1 LAIGHRS
8 FRWIACRVVPAPNP
22 RKRAALGVVL
32 LLAAG
37 CGGSGGALKGHVVEG
52 EGFSFRAPA
61 AWKVQRSGSEL
72 QVGQGTDL
80 VSVTRYPLLRRF
92 RPEQWAKVVP
102 ELDHAAAALARQQ
115 SGAVADA
122 KTLTV
127 AGQQARRYD
136 VLYERDGKKLTE
148 RITFLLREKT
158 EYLLLCRYERGA
170 STDAC
175 DRLLSSFTLAA
186 A

>member
-1 LAIGHRS
+1 M
-8 FRWIACRVVPAPNP
+8 VPIPNP
-22 RKRAALGVVL
+22 RKQAALGVVL
-32 LLAAG
+32 LLTAG
-37 CGGSGGALKGHVVEG
+37 CGGGAGAQKARVVEG
-52 EGFSFRAPA
+52 DGFSFRAPA
-61 AWKVQRSGSEL
+61 AWKVQRNGSDL

-92 RPEQWAKVVP
+92 RAEQWAKVVT

-115 SGAVADA
+115 SGAVADV

-170 STDAC
+170 STDVC
-175 DRLLSSFTLAA
+175 DRLLSSFALAA

>member
-1 LAIGHRS
+1 M
-8 FRWIACRVVPAPNP
+8 VPVPNP
-22 RKRAALGVVL
+22 RKRAALGVAL

-37 CGGSGGALKGHVVEG
+37 CGGGGGAQTARVVDG
-52 EGFSFRAPA
+52 DGFSFRAPA
-61 AWKVQRSGSEL
+61 AWKVQRTGSEL
-72 QVGQGTDL
+72 QVGQGRDL

-92 RPEQWAKVVP
+92 RPEQWAKIVP
-102 ELDHAAAALARQQ
+102 ELDGAAAALARQQ
-115 SGAVADA
+115 SGVVADK
-122 KTLTV
+122 KTLPV

-158 EYLLLCRYERGA
+158 EYLLLCRYERGG

-175 DRLLSSFTLAA
+175 DRLLSSFALAA